1 MGYTEQE
8 FRDVVEEFGEVF
20 FVLESDREYEVHGSR
35 SFEIE
40 DGIVE
45 VEGLHDSEYLIVQ
58 FPLDSIEHH
67 FTHKEV

>member
-1 MGYTEQE
+1 M
-8 FRDVVEEFGEVF
+8 F

-45 VEGLHDSEYLIVQ
+45 VEGLHDDEYLIVQ